1 MKLKGKFMT
10 GRIITTKDIELSTE
24 SFGSENNACILL
36 LAGATVSMLFW
47 DAEFC
52 EKLAQKGFFVI
63 RYDNR
68 DVGQSTSYEPGT
80 TPYDI
85 VDLTNDA
92 FAVLDGYNI
101 ECAHFFGISLGGM
114 ISQIA
119 AILHPERVKS
129 LILMSTIP
137 WGDSD
142 PSIPEMDH
150 RILDFQSKAEEVD
163 WLNEE
168 RVVNYLLTGA
178 QLISGKKEFE
188 RERSEQ
194 MIRAEFKRAN
204 NYRSMY
210 NHAALG
216 GGEVYWNRLDEIKH
230 PALIIHGTDDLICH
244 YKHAPVL
251 QKKIRNA
258 DLLTLEGTGH
268 ELHSEDWDLI
278 INNINDYI
286 SAVK

>member
-1 MKLKGKFMT
+1 MSNEKILLQNG
-10 GRIITTKDIELSTE
+10 IQLCTE
-24 SFGSENNACILL
+24 SFGNENNPCILL

-52 EKLAQKGFFVI
+52 EKLARKGFFVI

-68 DVGQSTSYEPGT
+68 DVGRSTSYEPGT

-85 VDLTNDA
+85 VDLTHDA
-92 FAVLDGYNI
+92 FAVLDGYKI
-101 ECAHFFGISLGGM
+101 ESAHFFGISLGGM

-119 AILHPERVKS
+119 ALMHPEKVRS

-142 PSIPEMDH
+142 PSIPDMDY
-150 RILDFQSKAEEVD
+150 RILDFQSKAAEVD
-163 WLNEE
+163 WLDEE

-188 RERSEQ
+188 RERSER
-194 MIRAEFKRAN
+194 MIRAEFKRTN
-204 NYRSMY
+204 NYLSMY

-216 GGEVYWNRLDEIKH
+216 GGEVYWNRLNEIKH
-230 PALIIHGTDDLICH
+230 PALIIHGTEDLICH

-251 QKKIRNA
+251 QKKIKNA
-258 DLLTLEGTGH
+258 ALLTLEGTGH

-278 INNINDYI
+278 INNINEYNLL
-286 SAVK
+286 SNKLHS